1 MEKEDLAVGGAF
13 GASLLI
19 GACCVAPA
27 LFLLFGVS
35 VGGLGMLSRL
45 EPYRPIFMAV
55 GGASLLYAA
64 WRAWRPAASEAA
76 AAECVDGTCAP
87 GSARRRRTRK
97 VVTAAV
103 ILYALAIAY
112 PYALAALL

>member
-27 LFLLFGVS
+27 LFLVFGVS
-35 VGGLGMLSRL
+35 IGGLGMLTRL
-45 EPYRPIFMAV
+45 EPYRPIFMSV

-64 WRAWRPAASEAA
+64 WRAWRPAPTGSSET
-76 AAECVDGTCAP
+76 CVDEGCAP
-87 GSARRRRTRK
+87 GSTRRRRSRQM
-97 VVTAAV
+97 VTVAA
-103 ILYALAIAY
+103 ILYGLAIAY
-112 PYALAALL
+112 PYAIAALL